1 MWGTIAGA
9 VLLRKGTERS
19 HEEEGQSGGQKRS
32 REKRSREKRSREMR
46 SRETRS
52 RETSSR
58 ETSREGKTEERKAG
72 KRTIWG
78 VSEGGGVRREENE
91 GTEMIEERG

>member
-19 HEEEGQSGGQKRS
+19 HEEEGQSGGQ
-32 REKRSREKRSREMR
+32 KRSREKRSREMR

>member
-1 MWGTIAGA
+1 MWRTIAGA
-9 VLLRKGTERS
+9 VLLSKGTERS
-19 HEEEGQSGGQKRS
+19 HGEEGQSGGR
-32 REKRSREKRSREMR
+32 KRSREMR

-91 GTEMIEERG
+91 GIEMIEERG

>member
-1 MWGTIAGA
+1 MWRTIAGA

-19 HEEEGQSGGQKRS
+19 HEEEGQSGGRK
-32 REKRSREKRSREMR
+32 
-46 SRETRS
+46 RS